1 MKPITQYQQWP
12 ACVKKHRQ
20 LLLFVKTNNCSV
32 CEGLYPQIEAL
43 EHHTTTPFFVANAS
57 ELPELAGQ
65 LSLFTAPVVILMKD
79 GREYARYA
87 RFVPVQ
93 DVKEKLQELK
103 KWEESYD

>member
-1 MKPITQYQQWP
+1 MKAVTQYKQWLDIV
-12 ACVKKHRQ
+12 AYQKQ

-32 CEGLYPQIEAL
+32 CEGLFPQIEAL
-43 EHHTTTPFFVANAS
+43 EGDTSIPFFVANAA

-65 LSLFTAPVVILMKD
+65 LGLFTAPVVILMKN
-79 GREYARYA
+79 GSEYARYA

-93 DVKEKLQELK
+93 QVVEKLQELK